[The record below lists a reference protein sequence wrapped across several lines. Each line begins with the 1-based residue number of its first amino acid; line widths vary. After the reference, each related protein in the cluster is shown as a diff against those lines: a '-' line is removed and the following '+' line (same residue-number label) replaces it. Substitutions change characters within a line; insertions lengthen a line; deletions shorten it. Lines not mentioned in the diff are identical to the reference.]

1 MTILDSVKGTVNTAV
16 DTISTV
22 AQTIVEKNR
31 TNAKLNRLRL
41 VMKSESEL
49 MNRAYIALGKAM
61 YDSKKKGT
69 KVDDVECEKLLKV
82 IDSSKAKIAKARECY
97 RQIVDSS
104 NDIFYGNPEV
114 APEVREDDIVD
125 ITVACSNESEY
136 KSSPFKEEKPA
147 EENSAEEEPVKE
159 EAETVAEENAEPE
172 HITNI
177 CDLKAELEAKREEGF
192 AESADTEEDD
202 DSEAPHGELF

>member
-49 MNRAYIALGKAM
+49 MNRAYIALGKVM
-61 YDSKKKGT
+61 YDSRKKGT
-69 KVDDVECEKLLKV
+69 DIDDAECEKLLKV

-104 NDIFYGNPEV
+104 NDIFYGNPDV
-114 APEVREDDIVD
+114 VPEVKKDDIVD
-125 ITVACSNESEY
+125 ALQ
-136 KSSPFKEEKPA
+136 EK
-147 EENSAEEEPVKE
+147 
-159 EAETVAEENAEPE
+159 AEPE
-172 HITNI
+172 HVTKI

-202 DSEAPHGELF
+202 DSESPHGELF

>member
-16 DTISTV
+16 DTISSV

-69 KVDDVECEKLLKV
+69 KVDDAECEKLLKV
-82 IDSSKAKIAKARECY
+82 IDSSKTKIAKARECY

-104 NDIFYGNPEV
+104 NDIFYGTPET
-114 APEVREDDIVD
+114 APEVKEDDIVD
-125 ITVACSNESEY
+125 ITVACSNENEY
-136 KSSPFKEEKPA
+136 DSSPFKEEKA
-147 EENSAEEEPVKE
+147 EETAPESNEETPCE
-159 EAETVAEENAEPE
+159 EKAEPE

-192 AESADTEEDD
+192 AESADTEEVDD
-202 DSEAPHGELF
+202 GEAPHGELF

>member
-69 KVDDVECEKLLKV
+69 KVDDAECEKLLKV

-125 ITVACSNESEY
+125 ITVACSNENEY

-147 EENSAEEEPVKE
+147 EKNSAEEEPVKE

-177 CDLKAELEAKREEGF
+177 CDLKAELEAKREEDF
-192 AESADTEEDD
+192 TESADTEEVD

>member
-16 DTISTV
+16 DTISSV

-49 MNRAYIALGKAM
+49 MNRAYIALGK
-61 YDSKKKGT
+61 KGT
-69 KVDDVECEKLLKV
+69 EINDAECEKLLKV
-82 IDSSKAKIAKARECY
+82 IDTSKAKIAKARECY
-97 RQIVDSS
+97 RKIVNSS

-114 APEVREDDIVD
+114 APEVKEDDIVD
-125 ITVACSNESEY
+125 ITVACSNEGDY
-136 KSSPFKEEKPA
+136 KSSPFKEEKPVEKQPEA
-147 EENSAEEEPVKE
+147 VTEEK
-159 EAETVAEENAEPE
+159 AEPE
-172 HITNI
+172 HLTNI

-192 AESADTEEDD
+192 SESADSDEADD
-202 DSEAPHGELF
+202 GEAPHGELF

>member
-1 MTILDSVKGTVNTAV
+1 MTIFDSVKGTVNTAV

-69 KVDDVECEKLLKV
+69 KVDDAECEKLLKV

-125 ITVACSNESEY
+125 ITVACSNENEY

-147 EENSAEEEPVKE
+147 EKNSAEEEPVKE

-177 CDLKAELEAKREEGF
+177 CDLKAELEAKREEDF
-192 AESADTEEDD
+192 TESADTEEAD